1 MANSDT
7 DRAVNM
13 GKIEMTAKMKPAE
26 AGAASTAIPPR
37 RPSAKKFTFGYL
49 IHDVSRLRRIVMDDI
64 MRPYGITR
72 AQWSM
77 LSALSRSGNQ
87 GMTQVD
93 LARLLEIGKVTT
105 GGLLERLE
113 SSGQIERRPDE
124 TDARARRVFITEQ
137 GFETIRL
144 MIAVASKA
152 NKRILKG
159 LTAEEVKIAE
169 KVLFKVKLNLKDI
182 HDEHVLTG
190 KAEQDASYIK
200 VSEEDL

>member
-1 MANSDT
+1 MPKKSLMQA
-7 DRAVNM
+7 
-13 GKIEMTAKMKPAE
+13 PATVE
-26 AGAASTAIPPR
+26 EPPR
-37 RPSAKKFTFGYL
+37 RPTAKKFAFGYL

-72 AQWSM
+72 SQWSL
-77 LSALSRSGNQ
+77 LSALSRSGNS

-113 SSGQIERRPDE
+113 NSGHIERRADDS
-124 TDARARRVFITEQ
+124 DARARRVFITEK
-137 GFETIRL
+137 GYETISL

-152 NKRILKG
+152 NKRIMKG
-159 LTAEEVKIAE
+159 LTAEEAKIAE

-182 HDEHVLTG
+182 HEEHVLTG
-190 KAEQDASYIK
+190 KADDATNYIK
-200 VSEEDL
+200 SSEDDL

>member
-1 MANSDT
+1 MATQQTPPDETPERRS
-7 DRAVNM
+7 
-13 GKIEMTAKMKPAE
+13 E
-26 AGAASTAIPPR
+26 PR
-37 RPSAKKFTFGYL
+37 RPSAKKFAFGYL

-64 MRPYGITR
+64 MKPYSITR

-113 SSGQIERRPDE
+113 ASGHIERRPDDN
-124 TDARARRVFITEQ
+124 DARARRVFITEK
-137 GFETIRL
+137 GYETIGL

-152 NKRILKG
+152 NKRIMKG
-159 LTAEEVKIAE
+159 LTPEEAKIAE
-169 KVLFKVKLNLKDI
+169 KVLFKVKMNLKDI
-182 HDEHVLTG
+182 HEEHVLNG
-190 KAEQDASYIK
+190 KAETSLAFLK
-200 VSEEDL
+200 ATEDDL